1 MGFLNDFKA
10 FAMKG
15 NLADLAI
22 GVVIGGAF
30 GKVVSSFID
39 GCVMPIVGLLT
50 GGIDFNEQ
58 KMVLKKGV
66 AAIAEVKDVTGKV
79 VSEAVPAIPDVA
91 IKYGTFFSSIITF
104 LIVALVCY
112 LIIKNLMKK
121 DPNAAPATPAQEVL
135 LGEIRDLLKK

>member
-39 GCVMPIVGLLT
+39 GCVMPLVGLLT
-50 GGIDFNEQ
+50 GGIDFNDKSIE
-58 KMVLKKGV
+58 LKAGTK
-66 AAIAEVKDVTGKV
+66 AIAEVKDATGAVVTPAV
-79 VSEAVPAIPDVA
+79 AEVPALV
-91 IKYGTFFSSIITF
+91 IKYGTFIGAIITF
-104 LIVALVCY
+104 LIVALVCF
-112 LIIKNLMKK
+112 LIIKSLLKK
-121 DPNAAPATPAQEVL
+121 DPNEVPPTPAQEVL